1 MKYALIYIQFDIEYP
16 AGSPLTQSSQN
27 LLKKK
32 PHHYYKCNFVIL
44 LYHNLKI
51 KKKMAIMFSRKIQFK
66 NNPSCSSG
74 P

>member
-32 PHHYYKCNFVIL
+32 NPIIIINAIL
-44 LYHNLKI
+44 SYFFI
-51 KKKMAIMFSRKIQFK
+51 II
-66 NNPSCSSG
+66 
-74 P
+74 